1 MNKFKEYKG
10 LDLAGV
16 ADEMLAHWTKDDTFH
31 KSITTREGHPTFVF
45 YEGPPSANGTP
56 GIHHVMARTIKDV
69 FCRYKTQQGYRVNRK
84 AGWDTHGLPV
94 ELEVEKLLTAH
105 GTPVSDMYERIDELK
120 KHHEAR
126 LAEVQKI
133 LGTEWKT
140 AFECARDM
148 TWEIECRNKKKVLD
162 EPSF

>member
-1 MNKFKEYKG
+1 MKKFNEYKA

-16 ADEMLAHWTKDDTFH
+16 ADEVLARWTKDDTFH

-69 FCRYKTQQGYRVNRK
+69 FCRYKTQQGYLVHRK

-94 ELEVEKLLTAH
+94 ELGVEKKMGITTHTALQEACH
-105 GTPVSDMYERIDELK
+105 PMNNSRCKRISIPPHKMRTGNIAL
-120 KHHEAR
+120 
-126 LAEVQKI
+126 
-133 LGTEWKT
+133 
-140 AFECARDM
+140 
-148 TWEIECRNKKKVLD
+148 
-162 EPSF
+162 